1 MNYDFQKITECAI
14 KRCQGKYFSEDGSSR
29 NCFYQMYPFTT
40 ENISGY
46 INHFDLK
53 DKSLL
58 TVGSSCDQ
66 VINAA
71 LMNCKD
77 ITLLDINI
85 YTKFYYYLKLAA
97 LIELNRELFLKF
109 LRFRDYPKVFK
120 DNNECFD
127 INIYNRIKST
137 LRLLDYETY
146 LFWDELFNTFEPLEI
161 RKNLFSYDE
170 DRTNEIVKTNLYL
183 KNDILYDEAKKKVK
197 KIKPTFINKNLF
209 EVQLSRKFDNIW
221 LSNVASY
228 LTFEEIK
235 IMTGIFYE
243 LLNDNGKLLMA
254 YLYET
259 TRDTKYQDSWC
270 KIYDINTFFE
280 IYKDKNIFME
290 TFLGVKGMKFE
301 DKEIKDSVLILK
313 K

>member
-1 MNYDFQKITECAI
+1 MNQYFPKIMQCAI
-14 KRCQGKYFSEDGSSR
+14 ERCEGKIAVSDGAS
-29 NCFYQMYPFTT
+29 NHCFYQLYPFTT
-40 ENISGY
+40 ENILGY
-46 INHFDLK
+46 INQFVLK

-58 TVGSSCDQ
+58 TVGSSFDQ

-71 LMNCKD
+71 LMDCKD
-77 ITLLDINI
+77 VTLLDINP
-85 YTKFYYYLKLAA
+85 YAKYYYYLKLEA
-97 LIELNRELFLKF
+97 LIELNRDEFLKF

-280 IYKDKNIFME
+280 IYKDKNISLE
-290 TFLGVKGMKFE
+290 TFLGVKGIKFE
-301 DKEIKDSVLILK
+301 DENIKDSVLILK